1 MFDDFELQLP
11 RWKRKKS
18 YCGIYIDY
26 VYYKHV
32 FALFCASS
40 LDASQAHRPRY
51 LVEFSS
57 NVVPSIKELS
67 DKGHSDLMVFWG
79 LKKMWGAQNCRIL
92 WCTITESV
100 IFTVIRCWICSMVQT
115 WISMNTVYI
124 YIFYYYCFHYCYY
137 YHLFFLLFVIMYS
150 YLLLRVIIYYFVFY
164 LLLCYCL
171 LLFYYYLF
179 LFLITYYYLLLCIVL
194 FIIIYNY
201 VLLFIMVYY
210 VLLLFIIYYYSL
222 VRIIIY

>member
-124 YIFYYYCFHYCYY
+124 YIYI
-137 YHLFFLLFVIMYS
+137 L
-150 YLLLRVIIYYFVFY
+150 
-164 LLLCYCL
+164 L
-171 LLFYYYLF
+171 LLFSLLLLLSF
-179 LFLITYYYLLLCIVL
+179 IIFYYLLLCIH
-194 FIIIYNY
+194 ICYY
-201 VLLFIMVYY
+201 VLLFIILFFICYYVIVYY
-210 VLLLFIIYYYSL
+210 YYFTIIYFYLLLRIIIYYYVFFYLLSFIIIYYYLSWFTMFDCYLLFII
-222 VRIIIY
+222 IH

>member
-124 YIFYYYCFHYCYY
+124 YIYI
-137 YHLFFLLFVIMYS
+137 L
-150 YLLLRVIIYYFVFY
+150 
-164 LLLCYCL
+164 L
-171 LLFYYYLF
+171 LLFSLLLLLSF
-179 LFLITYYYLLLCIVL
+179 IIFYYLLLCIH
-194 FIIIYNY
+194 ICYY
-201 VLLFIMVYY
+201 VLLFIILFFICYYVIVYY
-210 VLLLFIIYYYSL
+210 YYFTIIYFYLLLRIIIYYYVFYLLSFIIIYYYLSWFTMFYCYLLFII
-222 VRIIIY
+222 IH

>member
-1 MFDDFELQLP
+1 MLQTNMFSRCFVHPHLHPLG
-11 RWKRKKS
+11 S
-18 YCGIYIDY
+18 
-26 VYYKHV
+26 
-32 FALFCASS
+32 
-40 LDASQAHRPRY
+40 PRY

-137 YHLFFLLFVIMYS
+137 YHLYFFIICYYVFIFAITCYYLLFCFLFVIM
-150 YLLLRVIIYYFVFY
+150 LLFIIIII
-164 LLLCYCL
+164 L
-171 LLFYYYLF
+171 LLFIFIYYYV
-179 LFLITYYYLLLCIVL
+179 VL
-194 FIIIYNY
+194 FIIMY
-201 VLLFIMVYY
+201 F
-210 VLLLFIIYYYSL
+210 FIYYHL
-222 VRIIIY
+222 